1 MSDKCFVD
9 TNILVYAYN
18 VDEEEKHAQ
27 ASALIKNLWDKKT
40 GVLSLQVLQ
49 EFYVT
54 VTQKIRKP
62 ISSSEARVI
71 IEDHVAV
78 WEIIEP
84 TANTLIAALE
94 AQANY
99 QLHFWDAMIFAAA
112 KEARAK
118 VVYTEDFQHGRK
130 IEGVQFI
137 NPFRGATSK
146 TGR

>member
-1 MSDKCFVD
+1 MTDKCFVD

-18 VDEEEKHAQ
+18 ADEAEKHAQ
-27 ASALIKNLWDKKT
+27 ASALIKDLWDQNT

-54 VTQKIRKP
+54 VTQKISQP

-71 IEDHVAV
+71 IEDHLAV

-84 TANTLIAALE
+84 TASTLMVALE
-94 AQANY
+94 AQTNY

-118 VVYTEDFQHGRK
+118 VIYTEDLQHGRK

-137 NPFRGATSK
+137 NPFRGTPSK